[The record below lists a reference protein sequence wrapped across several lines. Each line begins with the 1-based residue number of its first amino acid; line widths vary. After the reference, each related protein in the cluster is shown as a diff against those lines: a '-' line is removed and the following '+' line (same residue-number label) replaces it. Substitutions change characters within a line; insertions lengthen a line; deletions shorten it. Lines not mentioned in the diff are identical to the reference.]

1 MINQNLNTD
10 IGLSNGTM
18 GKIHDIV
25 KNKSGKIYEFFQNRE
40 KIFYLK
46 KFEKTKNIIDM
57 FESWSIIRETFDK
70 IKFFEKKNY

>member
-1 MINQNLNTD
+1 MECRLEKNISICRGAQIMINQNLNTD

-40 KIFYLK
+40 KISILK
-46 KFEKTKNIIDM
+46 L
-57 FESWSIIRETFDK
+57 
-70 IKFFEKKNY
+70 NYS